1 MAGDQ
6 SLLKRINR
14 MAIVRH
20 VKASPGLVRG
30 DLAALTGLADSTI
43 SVLVAG
49 LIEDGWL
56 RASED
61 AAPRGAAGRRPRR
74 LTLDPSRLALV
85 GCELGVDYLGLAACS
100 LSGDL
105 LFSHLEDY
113 QHRDA
118 ARSVRDA
125 AQLVAGALRRLSA
138 EGREP
143 LGVGLGLPGMVS
155 TDGLLRFAPNIGWR
169 DVAMGPMVAEAL
181 RKGGAGGVEVQVLN
195 DANAGALGEYLFG
208 SPAAGSLVYLSVGY
222 GIGAGIVLED
232 RLQAGHAGLSGEV
245 GHSILR
251 PDGVPCACG
260 RRGCAETLLSQK
272 AVSRM
277 ATGRAEPT
285 LPIGELLRRLERGD
299 AAVARAAR
307 EAGEHLGLLLHNL
320 VVTIDPEVLVVGG
333 PLSRLQPFVETAR
346 QSLARLSGKSSY
358 HRAALRVCRFGASAG
373 AVGAAAGVLHRLLQP
388 LEPRPAREAP

>member
-56 RASED
+56 QAED
-61 AAPRGAAGRRPRR
+61 AEPRGAAGRRPKR
-74 LTLDPSRLALV
+74 LAIDPTRLALV
-85 GCELGVDYLGLAACS
+85 GAELGVDYLGLAACS
-100 LSGDL
+100 LRGDL
-105 LFSHLEDY
+105 LFSHLQDY

-138 EGREP
+138 EGRAP
-143 LGVGLGLPGMVS
+143 LGVGLALPGMVS
-155 TDGLLRFAPNIGWR
+155 SEGLLRFAPNIGWR
-169 DVAMGPMVAEAL
+169 DAAMGPMLAEAL
-181 RKGGAGGVEVQVLN
+181 RRGGAGEVEVQVLN

-208 SPAAGSLVYLSVGY
+208 SPAVGSLVYLWVGY
-222 GIGAGIVLED
+222 GIGAGIVLGD
-232 RLQAGHAGLSGEV
+232 RLQSGHAGLSGEV

-251 PDGVPCACG
+251 PDGEACACG

-272 AVSRM
+272 AVSRLV
-277 ATGRAEPT
+277 TGRAEPI
-285 LPIGELLRRLERGD
+285 LHIGELLRREERGD

-307 EAGEHLGLLLHNL
+307 EAGEHLGLVLHNL
-320 VVTIDPEVLVVGG
+320 VVTIDPAVVVVGG
-333 PLSRLQPFVETAR
+333 PLSRLAPFVETAR
-346 QSLARLSGKSSY
+346 QSLARLSGQSSY

-388 LEPRPAREAP
+388 LEPRPTREAR